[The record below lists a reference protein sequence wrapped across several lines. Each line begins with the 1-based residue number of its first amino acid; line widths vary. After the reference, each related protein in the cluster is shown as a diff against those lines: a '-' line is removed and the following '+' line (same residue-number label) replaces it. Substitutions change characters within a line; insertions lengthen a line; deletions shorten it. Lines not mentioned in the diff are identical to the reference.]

1 MLIQGTYL
9 TEKIDMFSLGVVLY
23 KMAVAYKPT
32 ILGDYKYGS
41 GPIPFRKF
49 DWRKRSPQL
58 QDLVTKLLEYD
69 PEKRITAEEALD
81 HPWFT
86 I

>member
-1 MLIQGTYL
+1 
-9 TEKIDMFSLGVVLY
+9 
-23 KMAVAYKPT
+23 MAVAYKPT

-86 I
+86 IQAFLMTLSQRERKDFEK